1 MDGLVSIIMPT
12 YNCADFIGESIKS
25 VLYQTYKNW
34 ELIISDDCSK
44 DNTEDIV
51 NEFIKI
57 DNRIKYY
64 KLKENSGAAIAR
76 NLAVDKAKGE
86 FIAFLDSDD
95 LWTNDKLEKQ
105 INWMKKNNY
114 NFTCTKYA
122 QIDECGEENG
132 VSIGVKRKV
141 DYNGVLLSCP
151 IGNSTVIYN
160 AKKLGKF
167 ETPNIRKR
175 NDDALWLRILKT
187 EKYAYGLDE
196 TLMLYRLRTN
206 SLSSNK
212 IKLVKYHWY
221 LYREIENLSII
232 RSSWHISCWVV
243 IKLLKLK

>member
-12 YNCADFIGESIKS
+12 YNCADFIGESIES
-25 VLYQTYKNW
+25 VLNQTYENW
-34 ELIISDDCSK
+34 ELIIADDCST
-44 DNTEDIV
+44 DNTENVV
-51 NEFIKI
+51 NKFIKV

-76 NLAVDKAKGE
+76 NLAVDKSKGE

-114 NFTCTKYA
+114 KFTCTKYE
-122 QIDECGEENG
+122 QIDEDGKKNG
-132 VSIGVKRKV
+132 ISIGVKKKV
-141 DYNGVLLSCP
+141 NYNGVLLSCP

-160 AKKLGKF
+160 AKKIGKF

-175 NDDALWLRILKT
+175 NDDALWLKILKS
-187 EKYAYGLDE
+187 EKYAYGLDD
-196 TLMLYRLRTN
+196 TLMLYRLRKN
-206 SLSSNK
+206 SLSRNK
-212 IKLVKYHWY
+212 LQLVKYHWY

-232 RSSWHISCWVV
+232 RSSWHIFCWGV
-243 IKLLKLK
+243 IKILKIK